1 MPCSPGHTSFI
12 CIYEISIRKI
22 TGQTWSSATHSNSL
36 CCRPSVPADRRLSF
50 PYVYALVAESV
61 LQRFVE
67 RRLSRILFL
76 SVIILV
82 REIISRQD
90 KMNQLKCAVK
100 LPKPA
105 SSRKRNALIIR
116 VGMELGRELSTTSIF
131 FHQSIAAKLSINV
144 TDTRCFELM
153 SRYSQGPLT
162 AGDLARATGLTTGA
176 VTGILDR
183 LEKAGLV
190 ERYRNAIDRRKVFVR
205 PRLEALRRI
214 GRLYEG
220 LATASLKHAS
230 SYSTKELELIKDY
243 LEGSLQVLRD
253 QSAKL
258 TR

>member
-1 MPCSPGHTSFI
+1 MQFERLQANSNILPFILPCFIALGRVPLAGIPGFP
-12 CIYEISIRKI
+12 YDYALGAEYVVRRFAA
-22 TGQTWSSATHSNSL
+22 Q
-36 CCRPSVPADRRLSF
+36 RLSG
-50 PYVYALVAESV
+50 
-61 LQRFVE
+61 
-67 RRLSRILFL
+67 ILFL
-76 SVIILV
+76 SLIILV
-82 REIISRQD
+82 CEIISCQD
-90 KMNQLKCAVK
+90 KMNQIKCHAQ
-100 LPKPA
+100 LGRPT

-131 FHQSIAAKLSINV
+131 CHQAIAGKLGLNV

-190 ERYRNAIDRRKVFVR
+190 ERYRNSIDRRKVFVR
-205 PRLEALRRI
+205 PRMEALQRI
-214 GRLYEG
+214 GRLYQG

-243 LEGSLQVLRD
+243 LEGSLRVLRE
-253 QSAKL
+253 QSAKF

>member
-1 MPCSPGHTSFI
+1 VYG
-12 CIYEISIRKI
+12 
-22 TGQTWSSATHSNSL
+22 SA
-36 CCRPSVPADRRLSF
+36 RLSLTF
-50 PYVYALVAESV
+50 SYVYARVAEYV
-61 LQRFVE
+61 VRRFAA
-67 RRLSRILFL
+67 RQLSGILFL
-76 SVIILV
+76 SLIILV
-82 REIISRQD
+82 REIISCQD
-90 KMNQLKCAVK
+90 KMRQINCTAK
-100 LPKPA
+100 LPRPS

-131 FHQSIAAKLSINV
+131 FHQAIAGKLGLNV

-205 PRLEALRRI
+205 PRMEALQRI

-230 SYSTKELELIKDY
+230 NYSTKELELIKDY

-258 TR
+258 TK